1 MADWAF
7 VNLSKTAL
15 FSAGAVNQ
23 PNTSF
28 ASRHTAD
35 ADDAA
40 MDSSME
46 PGQKMVR
53 GQRAG
58 CGERDSSGPCGGE
71 RDRREPGKGTD
82 ALRGKGTD
90 ASWGKG
96 PTRSGGKGQTLAGER
111 DRRAPGERG
120 RRGLG
125 EGDRR
130 WSGKEG
136 SGTHR
141 KFAVSSRLLD
151 GCQRREDSEVARCCL
166 LRI

>member
-1 MADWAF
+1 MLPWIPAW
-7 VNLSKTAL
+7 NLDKKWCGVREL
-15 FSAGAVNQ
+15 
-23 PNTSF
+23 
-28 ASRHTAD
+28 D
-35 ADDAA
+35 A
-40 MDSSME
+40 
-46 PGQKMVR
+46 
-53 GQRAG
+53 
-58 CGERDSSGPCGGE
+58 
-71 RDRREPGKGTD
+71 GKGTAAD
-82 ALRGKGTD
+82 RAAGKGTD
-90 ASWGKG
+90 ASRGKG